1 MICTTKTLAQ
11 ERIYS
16 VCKTNKLC
24 LEMNPTEVENLTL
37 YDMMLVIRRQLGVNI
52 RIPAI
57 KGL

>member
-1 MICTTKTLAQ
+1 
-11 ERIYS
+11 
-16 VCKTNKLC
+16 
-24 LEMNPTEVENLTL
+24 MNPTEVENLTL